1 MSKVWQTVTTCDGNP
16 LCGLAKK
23 IPAIKGEKRGAVDT
37 GVLSQQQLIF
47 CVDKMYKYP
56 CFIESV
62 YSLMSSSAYKI
73 PEQGALDDSKWNAGG
88 TSNFSKIKNG
98 WWANYLLANYEKKG
112 LTADMLQCLE
122 KDDACWIPMLA
133 AYDLQMPLQCVFTP
147 EMSADGDFASLVM
160 RKRSRLCG
168 QRLENLI
175 KHKCILPNMID
186 VSEEGGCYKLI
197 FDSPEPTAKV
207 TKIVHI
213 SGIQVEVPEHA
224 PIDRKF
230 ELIDNFS
237 DALARVIRPPTTTY
251 LHTYFAE
258 DVPFIKTMI
267 NPRAKKSSILKDFSD
282 DVLVEETTKAKEKL
296 EAQVAS
302 HVSVLKDTHTTL
314 AKARTTRARTALV
327 EKQTSRQKIRVIK
340 LDVKQAAA

>member
-1 MSKVWQTVTTCDGNP
+1 MSKTWQTVTTCDAKP
-16 LCGLAKK
+16 LCGLANKV
-23 IPAIKGEKRGAVDT
+23 PAIKGEKRGAVDT

-56 CFIESV
+56 MFIESV

-73 PEQGALDDSKWNAGG
+73 PEEGALDDSKWNAGG

-112 LTADMLQCLE
+112 LTADMLRCLE

-133 AYDLQMPLQCVFTP
+133 AYDLQMPLQCAFTP
-147 EMSADGDFASLVM
+147 EMSADADFASLVM

-168 QRLENLI
+168 LRLENLI

-197 FDSPEPTAKV
+197 FDSDEPNAKV
-207 TKIVHI
+207 KMIVHI
-213 SGIQVEVPEHA
+213 SGAQAEVPDHA

-237 DALARVIRPPTTTY
+237 DALARVVRPPTTTY
-251 LHTYFAE
+251 LHTYFANE
-258 DVPFIKTMI
+258 VPFVKTMI
-267 NPRAKKSSILKDFSD
+267 DPKSKKNNILKDFSD
-282 DVLVEETTKAKEKL
+282 EVLVDETTKAKEKL

-302 HVSVLKDTHTTL
+302 HVSVLKDTHTTI

-327 EKQTSRQKIRVIK
+327 EKQTIRQKTRVIK
-340 LDVKQAAA
+340 LTVKPPAV